1 MAKHFNVTGLLTQE
15 LIAPGENV
23 SISQVSIA
31 NAGLQTAAT
40 VDMYMEKKLTG
51 KFYFLREVVIP
62 VGVTLTHDII
72 GFNNRVGEFGLYMK
86 LRNSSANNIV
96 LTGSIDPTASAVV
109 VGVGTLFTREVAI
122 GDNLLVSGETRIVGA
137 VGSDTTL
144 KVTEAF
150 SNNANDT
157 SPEITSISPVDV
169 ILS

>member
-15 LIAPGENV
+15 LIAPGENI

-62 VGVTLTHDII
+62 IGVTLTHDII
-72 GFNNRVGEFGLYMK
+72 GFNNRAGEFGLYMK
-86 LRNSSANNIV
+86 LLGAANNIV
-96 LTGSIDPTASAVV
+96 LTGSIDPTASTTV
-109 VGVGTLFTREVAI
+109 VGVGTQFTREVAI
-122 GDNLLVSGETRIVGA
+122 GDNLLVSGETRIVTA
-137 VGSDTTL
+137 IASDTKL
-144 KVTEAF
+144 KVDVAF
-150 SNNANDT
+150 TDNSNDT

-169 ILS
+169 IFS